1 MIDLLNL
8 SPAYFVAGIMV
19 TASAT
24 NYGYRY
30 LSREISAVR
39 SFWKTL
45 PVVFMAGI
53 VSYFEAPALLI
64 IALLLCA
71 LGDYFMSRGDNRF
84 VPGLLAFLAGH
95 IAYIALFFTL
105 SAGSYLR
112 WSMLLV
118 VLYSGVFGAYMW
130 KATGKYRWPV
140 LAYIVIITA
149 MAGVSLRLPS
159 PYFLTVL
166 GVFVFVISDSV
177 LAIRMFVVSDQKVK
191 LVLSWAVWIFYIAGQ
206 SLIFTG
212 VLGAS

>member
-1 MIDLLNL
+1 M
-8 SPAYFVAGIMV
+8 
-19 TASAT
+19 
-24 NYGYRY
+24 
-30 LSREISAVR
+30 
-39 SFWKTL
+39 
-45 PVVFMAGI
+45 
-53 VSYFEAPALLI
+53 LLI
-64 IALLLCA
+64 
-71 LGDYFMSRGDNRF
+71 
-84 VPGLLAFLAGH
+84 
-95 IAYIALFFTL
+95 
-105 SAGSYLR
+105 
-112 WSMLLV
+112 
-118 VLYSGVFGAYMW
+118 VLYSGVFAVYMW
-130 KATGKYRWPV
+130 NATGKYRWPV